1 VEAERPAIGGCALIN
16 VLLDVGPLPPR
27 SSSPT
32 VAGCQLGGFP
42 VGRDQWGGESVVGGL
57 LPRINIGTC
66 RMTRVG
72 TGTHC
77 PIGFVAK
84 AVPVAWK

>member
-1 VEAERPAIGGCALIN
+1 M
-16 VLLDVGPLPPR
+16 
-27 SSSPT
+27 
-32 VAGCQLGGFP
+32 GGFP
-42 VGRDQWGGESVVGGL
+42 VGRDQWGGENVVGGL

-66 RMTRVG
+66 RMPRVG

-84 AVPVAWK
+84 AVPVAWKLEVHRGLAVDAKTC